1 MNWYL
6 KKYHW
11 LNAHPRISKF
21 IVYLCKT
28 LSLLIYF
35 AYIMTLIYL
44 CFQKDILQV
53 LSFVCI
59 PASGFLIETMLR
71 AKINAPRPYEVLSI
85 PPLDPKD
92 TKGKSF
98 PSRHAFSAA
107 ILSIAFYTIHP
118 YLGWILILFSLFI
131 GLCRILMGVH
141 WIRDVCIGLLFGWSY
156 GLIGFLFWH
165 LIF

>member
-11 LNAHPRISKF
+11 LCAHPKTSKS
-21 IVYLCKT
+21 IIYLCKT
-28 LSLLIYF
+28 LSVLIYF
-35 AYIMTLIYL
+35 AYIFTFLYL
-44 CFQKDILQV
+44 CFEKKWVQV
-53 LSFVCI
+53 FPFLVI
-59 PASGFLIETMLR
+59 PASGFLIETALR

-118 YLGWILILFSLFI
+118 YLGWILILFSLLI

-141 WIRDVCIGLLFGWSY
+141 WIQDVCIGLLFGWLY
-156 GLIGFLFWH
+156 GLIGFF
-165 LIF
+165 IF